1 MRAPKDVKDMED
13 NSKIGMREAASA
25 ARNAAGESEELTVV
39 TLRRGETMVETRV
52 CTEEN
57 VMGMLGRF
65 VEEVRDPAS
74 DMILACAYRTAK
86 AGLTVSQEC
95 LGCAWKE
102 SDRSALGRFRK
113 AMSGRNLAEI
123 EDDAETAVV
132 WVEREDGQVAKVLVP
147 AADEDFWCCIDRA
160 FPRSWEL
167 MDEGMAWPDGQDGR
181 TMATWDASFGPG
193 EDEELATWLAE
204 AMTEYHGALDDQD
217 ATVDAVRSEGIAVV
231 TWIADGREARQ
242 TIALNPGDFE
252 KLAVGHDPVAEQ
264 WEDGCGNLVCIE
276 NAQVGTE

>member
-1 MRAPKDVKDMED
+1 MED
-13 NSKIGMREAASA
+13 NSRIGMREAASA

-57 VMGMLGRF
+57 VMDMLGGF

-113 AMSGRNLAEI
+113 ATSGRNLAE
-123 EDDAETAVV
+123 EDEDEAAYLYYERKDGMMARVELRGEDVWSAVETAY
-132 WVEREDGQVAKVLVP
+132 
-147 AADEDFWCCIDRA
+147 
-160 FPRSWEL
+160 PRSWDL
-167 MDEGMAWPDGQDGR
+167 MAEERVVDVCEDPSRYRWDEKFR
-181 TMATWDASFGPG
+181 PG
-193 EDEELATWLAE
+193 EDEELAKWLE
-204 AMTEYHGALDDQD
+204 A
-217 ATVDAVRSEGIAVV
+217 SE
-231 TWIADGREARQ
+231 
-242 TIALNPGDFE
+242 
-252 KLAVGHDPVAEQ
+252 
-264 WEDGCGNLVCIE
+264 
-276 NAQVGTE
+276 

>member
-1 MRAPKDVKDMED
+1 MRAPEDVKDMEN

-113 AMSGRNLAEI
+113 AMSGRNLAET
-123 EDDAETAVV
+123 EDDVETATI
-132 WVEREDGQVAKVLVP
+132 WVTRADGDVAKVDLPHEAEDDFWTAIDREYPTAWAMLDEADVE
-147 AADEDFWCCIDRA
+147 ADETEHRWDVRFRA
-160 FPRSWEL
+160 
-167 MDEGMAWPDGQDGR
+167 
-181 TMATWDASFGPG
+181 G

>member
-1 MRAPKDVKDMED
+1 MRAPQDVKDMED
-13 NSKIGMREAASA
+13 NSRIGMREAASA
-25 ARNAAGESEELTVV
+25 ARNAAGESEELKVV
-39 TLRRGETMVETRV
+39 TLRRGETMVEIRV
-52 CTEEN
+52 CAEEN
-57 VMGMLGRF
+57 VMDMLDRF

-102 SDRSALGRFRK
+102 SDRPALGRFRK
-113 AMSGRNLAEI
+113 AMSGRNLAE

-147 AADEDFWCCIDRA
+147 AADEDVWYCIDRA

-181 TMATWDASFGPG
+181 TMATWGASFGPG
-193 EDEELATWLAE
+193 EDAELAVWLKEGKGFTVQVSDALRPEE
-204 AMTEYHGALDDQD
+204 AHGTDIWCEGRFASLDE
-217 ATVDAVRSEGIAVV
+217 AVAKAREEARGKPSNPGRFRKAWVED
-231 TWIADGREARQ
+231 ADGECVWSSDDEEGE
-242 TIALNPGDFE
+242 L
-252 KLAVGHDPVAEQ
+252 
-264 WEDGCGNLVCIE
+264 
-276 NAQVGTE
+276 